1 MGFMVGAGLSA
12 KGVSSIA
19 SKTLGLNRARNAFK
33 GAVAL
38 LDKGLDTEQTY
49 KALLKGKGII
59 NGVKLTD
66 ELAKKAK
73 MIHTKGLIT
82 STVGSIAGA
91 IGESRIEAMDGSEE
105 WANNAIQELENSKQ
119 DMIFKELRNMQ

>member
-12 KGVSSIA
+12 KGVSSVA

-38 LDKGLDTEQTY
+38 LDKGLDAEQTY
-49 KALLKGKGII
+49 KALLNGKGVI

-66 ELAKKAK
+66 ELAKQAK
-73 MIHTKGLIT
+73 IIHTKGLLT

-91 IGESRIEAMDGSEE
+91 IGESRIEAIDGSEE